1 MQNQP
6 ECIIEQDKGDRVFL
20 TSANG
25 KNHFWVSLIDD
36 KDWSIEMW
44 WLKLKRS
51 GQKPTPCFT
60 LSCCYFSSKMLFVSG
75 ESPFKS
81 ITHDVYEFFT
91 SLYEIASD
99 VEVFHTDLSD
109 DNALGFTEVNGDEQ
123 FVQVDNN
130 LDEKEFVT
138 TLLHELVHVV
148 QNENGVIDETIR
160 EDEAY
165 RLEGILYN
173 NWCMANW

>member
-1 MQNQP
+1 
-6 ECIIEQDKGDRVFL
+6 
-20 TSANG
+20 
-25 KNHFWVSLIDD
+25 
-36 KDWSIEMW
+36 
-44 WLKLKRS
+44 
-51 GQKPTPCFT
+51 
-60 LSCCYFSSKMLFVSG
+60 MLFVSG

-148 QNENGVIDETIR
+148 QNENGVIDETLR

-173 NWCMANW
+173 NWCMAKW